1 MPRLPRLVRQ
11 AARGI
16 GKLPQGSSRLTFQTG
31 ALATTGIWLDARY
44 LECKAMQTW
53 THGTAPESI
62 IERHLVRKH
71 ARKQSWIEENQD
83 DLWGAHLREH
93 SFNRITD
100 HGPKD
105 PLSETG

>member
-1 MPRLPRLVRQ
+1 
-11 AARGI
+11 
-16 GKLPQGSSRLTFQTG
+16 
-31 ALATTGIWLDARY
+31 
-44 LECKAMQTW
+44 MQTW

-71 ARKQSWIEENQD
+71 AKKQSWIEENRD

-93 SFNRITD
+93 TFSRVTD

-105 PLSETG
+105 PLSQTG